1 MNEELVYSQT
11 SFSSKSEVKLTE
23 RRGSSKCYMFCTA
36 CIELKQ
42 FIFIQKSN
50 HSIKNAKDSL
60 FRRVRQAYRSVIGYK
75 QTINYPFTMRNPG
88 LPMKCPGSS

>member
-1 MNEELVYSQT
+1 MNEQPVYTQT

-23 RRGSSKCYMFCTA
+23 RRGTSKCHVFHTFCV
-36 CIELKQ
+36 ELKQ

-50 HSIKNAKDSL
+50 RSIKNAKASL

-75 QTINYPFTMRNPG
+75 QTINYPFTMRNRYLG
-88 LPMKCPGSS
+88 TQDHL